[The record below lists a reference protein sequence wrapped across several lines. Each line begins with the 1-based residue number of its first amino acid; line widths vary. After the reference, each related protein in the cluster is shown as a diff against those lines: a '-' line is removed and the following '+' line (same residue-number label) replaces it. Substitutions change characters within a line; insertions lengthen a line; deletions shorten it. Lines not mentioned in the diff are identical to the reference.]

1 MKNILIIIIGVVVII
16 GGALFFAGNRGEEQS
31 ENHEQA
37 KEQAEQKFN
46 KAPELGLQD
55 FDGNTIRLADFKD
68 KEVLVINSWAVWCP
82 FCKEEIPDFVRLQ
95 EEFGDRIAIVAVDRG
110 ESEEKQKGFIEER
123 EQADGLEIDD
133 ALIFVNDPSDSYYKK
148 MGGIGMPV
156 TIFVDGEGNI
166 RSIKQGSMPLEE
178 MRQRVE
184 EILNP
189 NP

>member
-1 MKNILIIIIGVVVII
+1 MSNEEGSSSKQEE
-16 GGALFFAGNRGEEQS
+16 AGR
-31 ENHEQA
+31 
-37 KEQAEQKFN
+37 FN

-55 FDGNTIRLADFKD
+55 FEGKTVHLADFAD

-95 EEFGDRIAIVAVDRG
+95 EEFGDKIAIVAIDRG

-123 EQADGLEIDD
+123 EKADGLEIDD
-133 ALIFVNDPSDSYYKK
+133 TLIFLHDPSDSYYKK
-148 MGGIGMPV
+148 LGGIGMPV
-156 TIFVDGEGNI
+156 TIFVDQEGNI

-184 EILNP
+184 EILKP
-189 NP
+189 LPAGRQVTPSA